1 MLSSY
6 RAPYVQQNCDLKGT
20 EYCAPRFMCSNYS
33 ARKLCESKFSVLDL
47 QVNPIKPGL
56 F

>member
-1 MLSSY
+1 MLTFVSCTICAAK
-6 RAPYVQQNCDLKGT
+6 RDLKGT

-33 ARKLCESKFSVLDL
+33 ARKLRESKFSVLDL